1 MQHTNGSLFIAI
13 ILHHRLFIRWFVT
26 FHLFIKLI
34 YRASCSPSQGPC
46 CTNVCTLKLGDKCRD
61 DNGCRDP
68 SYCDGNAPQCPP
80 SVNKPNKTICNNEF
94 VCYMGVSNLYF
105 IQDYTDTENS
115 CGFCTNISYSVT
127 CVSLHNL
134 H

>member
-1 MQHTNGSLFIAI
+1 MQHKTLLLLLSASSI
-13 ILHHRLFIRWFVT
+13 IHSWFCFVSPI
-26 FHLFIKLI
+26 FYSKLI

-94 VCYMGVSNLYF
+94 VCYMGVSIFVKFYF
-105 IQDYTDTENS
+105 IY
-115 CGFCTNISYSVT
+115 
-127 CVSLHNL
+127 
-134 H
+134 